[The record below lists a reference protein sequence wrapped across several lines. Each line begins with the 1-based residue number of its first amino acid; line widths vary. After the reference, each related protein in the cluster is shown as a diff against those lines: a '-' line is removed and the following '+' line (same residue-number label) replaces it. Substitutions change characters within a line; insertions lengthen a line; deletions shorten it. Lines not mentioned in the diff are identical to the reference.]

1 MVLSATST
9 NAAMEVPT
17 KYCKTCNLWRP
28 PRTHHCRTCD
38 NCIETQDHHCVW
50 LNNCVGRRNYRQFF
64 TFVYSGAILGGMLTG
79 FSIWHILAW
88 KSHYGGSFMDAVR
101 GTRGVPFA
109 MVIYGALAGAYPL
122 ALTCYH
128 LGLMGT
134 AQTTREYLQSR
145 RFPKKDRHR
154 PFAQGSFL
162 KNWIAVLNRPRP
174 PTYLHF
180 KKRYE
185 EGDQRYGDANTKRTA
200 PLAAE
205 QQGGNGMEMQSLKQ
219 SIVGGK
225 RQRGNAPTAKA
236 A

>member
-1 MVLSATST
+1 
-9 NAAMEVPT
+9 
-17 KYCKTCNLWRP
+17 
-28 PRTHHCRTCD
+28 
-38 NCIETQDHHCVW
+38 
-50 LNNCVGRRNYRQFF
+50 
-64 TFVYSGAILGGMLTG
+64 MLTG
-79 FSIWHILAW
+79 FSIWHVLAW

-185 EGDQRYGDANTKRTA
+185 EGDQRYGDAKTKRTA
-200 PLAAE
+200 SLATE

-225 RQRGNAPTAKA
+225 RQRRNAPTAKA